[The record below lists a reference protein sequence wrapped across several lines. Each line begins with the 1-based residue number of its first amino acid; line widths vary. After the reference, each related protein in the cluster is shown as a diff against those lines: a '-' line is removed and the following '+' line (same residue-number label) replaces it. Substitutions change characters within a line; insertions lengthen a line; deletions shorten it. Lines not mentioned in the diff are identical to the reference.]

1 MSKFFTDIQKD
12 EIDMMRNTKNYTMRT
27 RLNRE
32 INYSEDFK
40 KKYLTQEYGNY
51 DKYDKN
57 KISTI
62 YKEDERT

>member
-1 MSKFFTDIQKD
+1 LVHGDYWTAKQESEKEMSKFFTDIQKD

-40 KKYLTQEYGNY
+40 KKYLT
-51 DKYDKN
+51 
-57 KISTI
+57 
-62 YKEDERT
+62 